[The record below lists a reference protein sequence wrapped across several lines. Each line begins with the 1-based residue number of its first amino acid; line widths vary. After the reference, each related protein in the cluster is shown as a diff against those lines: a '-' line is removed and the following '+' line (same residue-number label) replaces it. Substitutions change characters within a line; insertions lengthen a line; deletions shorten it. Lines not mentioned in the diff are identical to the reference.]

1 MPLELARRRLLVRR
15 MRCTVD
21 IPGRQSD
28 CQQDAILPG
37 LWRAARA
44 GVTVMPP
51 VCWLGLL
58 IIALFGLALYWALYV
73 DDGPGRT
80 PLDDEIRDAERWGS
94 DKRDRRL

>member
-1 MPLELARRRLLVRR
+1 
-15 MRCTVD
+15 
-21 IPGRQSD
+21 
-28 CQQDAILPG
+28 
-37 LWRAARA
+37 
-44 GVTVMPP
+44 MPP

-58 IIALFGLALYWALYV
+58 IIALFGLTLYWALYV